1 MEGNDGFEH
10 RAEPTKYSWRDLA
23 LYFIKMLDK
32 KKGPLI
38 TFKMPF
44 FGCMTAAF
52 LSHFVGNGIG
62 WNILH
67 FFCSWFYVSYKTIE
81 YLTTHFS

>member
-1 MEGNDGFEH
+1 MEEELGSVYDEKPKITWKELFLKLIETLKDH
-10 RAEPTKYSWRDLA
+10 
-23 LYFIKMLDK
+23 
-32 KKGPLI
+32 KGPVLTI
-38 TFKMPF
+38 KMPF

-81 YLTTHFS
+81 YLTTHFN

>member
-1 MEGNDGFEH
+1 MEEELGS
-10 RAEPTKYSWRDLA
+10 AEVSTTRHTWKDVFLM
-23 LYFIKMLDK
+23 LIKTLEN
-32 KKGPLI
+32 KKGPVI
-38 TFKMPF
+38 TIKMPF

-81 YLTTHFS
+81 YLTTHFN